1 MKDEAYFT
9 PELFKFLR
17 QLSRHNNRDWFQENK
32 WRYEQFVRDP
42 FLKFISDFGPQL
54 TSVSPHFIADPRP
67 SGGSLLRI
75 YRDMRFRK
83 DQSPYQTM
91 AAARF
96 PHRAWKERAAPGMYL
111 QLDPAH
117 NFFACGLWRPDTDTR
132 SLVREAIMSSPER
145 WKRASRG
152 KVFQSIWELSG
163 DSGKRLPPGC
173 DKNHPFA

>member
-1 MKDEAYFT
+1 
-9 PELFKFLR
+9 
-17 QLSRHNNRDWFQENK
+17 
-32 WRYEQFVRDP
+32 
-42 FLKFISDFGPQL
+42 
-54 TSVSPHFIADPRP
+54 
-67 SGGSLLRI
+67 
-75 YRDMRFRK
+75 RDMRFRK

-111 QLDPAH
+111 HLDPAH

-152 KVFQSIWELSG
+152 KVFQSIWELWG
-163 DSGKRLPPGC
+163 DSGKGLPAGC
-173 DKNHPFA
+173 DKNHPFASDLMRKDFIGATCFTEAQVCGPDFLKTVARAARAAGPFLEFLTRALGLPWSANDR